1 MSVAIAQTAQQMRA
15 AVAELTGPD
24 AELMAGIDGRQRVAA
39 WRQAVA
45 GKDFTELRTPA
56 LFGIDADQGRHVGAG
71 GDQIRMRQAEWG
83 QARVKRLGQ
92 GGKTVVEFELFEAAG
107 GAPFTVTLGDAPL
120 VAFKDIG
127 GGSQEFHVP
136 ISELRGK
143 DTPLR
148 LQSDSKAALAFIV
161 RGAWK
166 RELAD
171 AKGLAATS
179 AAKGPDIYRVFTDA
193 RGEAVDLAAVKPGQ
207 VLRVALLADL
217 PLGDLDSSEMNYL
230 AVTDRLPAGFEPI
243 QPDLWT
249 VARAPEVTDA
259 HPFADM
265 LRYGGSDASFIELRD
280 DRVQIYFDRV
290 WGERVLATYLVRA
303 STPGTFVL
311 PPAAAEFMYVG
322 DSLGYSSTGSVT
334 VK

>member
-1 MSVAIAQTAQQMRA
+1 M
-15 AVAELTGPD
+15 AE
-24 AELMAGIDGRQRVAA
+24 
-39 WRQAVA
+39 
-45 GKDFTELRTPA
+45 
-56 LFGIDADQGRHVGAG
+56 
-71 GDQIRMRQAEWG
+71 QIRG
-83 QARVKRLGQ
+83 
-92 GGKTVVEFELFEAAG
+92 EASG
-107 GAPFTVTLGDAPL
+107 GAAFTVSLGDAPL

-127 GGSQEFHVP
+127 GGSQEFHIPV
-136 ISELRGK
+136 SELRGK

-148 LQSDSKAALAFIV
+148 LASDSKAALAFIV

-166 RELAD
+166 RELSD

-179 AAKGPDIYRVFTDA
+179 AIRGPDIYRVFTDA
-193 RGEAVDLAAVKPGQ
+193 RGEAIDLAAVKPGQ
-207 VLRVALLADL
+207 VVRVALLADL

-280 DRVQIYFDRV
+280 DRVHIYFDRV

-311 PPAAAEFMYVG
+311 PPAVAEFMYVG